1 VKSIEVDVSPSGDVK
16 IEAHGFTGGACLAAT
31 KEIEEAIG
39 KIEGRKLKEGSGPVN
54 AVQKLQ
60 Q

>member
-1 VKSIEVDVSPSGDVK
+1 MKHIEVDVSPQGDVK

-39 KIEGRKLKEGSGPVN
+39 KLDSRKMKEGSGTV
-54 AVQKLQ
+54 ATFQKLRQ
-60 Q
+60 